1 MKNDCDDLEPLIE
14 AIADGSHEPGADARQ
29 HLASCPAC
37 AARLETVRAIENLLI
52 IREAAVPPAS
62 FTAAVMARIGQPFE
76 QANNN
81 PMLARE
87 GTGLGLSVV
96 KALVGEHGGEFK
108 VESREDAGTTVT
120 VTLPR
125 RQEQR
130 QAA

>member
-1 MKNDCDDLEPLIE
+1 VELSVKDEGIGIP
-14 AIADGSHEPGADARQ
+14 
-29 HLASCPAC
+29 
-37 AARLETVRAIENLLI
+37 
-52 IREAAVPPAS
+52 
-62 FTAAVMARIGQPFE
+62 AAVMARIGQPFE